1 MINLVV
7 IDPQPVVRCGFKTF
21 LADYDFLDVVH
32 GDVDEAIEY
41 IKSNPID
48 ILISE
53 MSFTNVSPIDLIGK
67 VKSVNPEINV
77 VFFTTQD
84 Q

>member
-1 MINLVV
+1 MRIQNFPRLL
-7 IDPQPVVRCGFKTF
+7 P
-21 LADYDFLDVVH
+21 FLDDVH
-32 GDVDEAIEY
+32 PVGDFDWAIQY
-41 IKSNPID
+41 IKPNPVE

-53 MSFTNVSPIDLIGK
+53 MSFANESPIDLIAK

-77 VFFTTQD
+77 VFFTNQD